1 MAGGQFFRD
10 LQRRGVPRSV
20 ALYGAAAWLAVQ
32 VAGSALVGLEVPESA
47 IRYIWIGAILG
58 LPLFLLFTWRYDLTG
73 RGLRRTLPPGAAED
87 AGGSLQAF
95 DFALL
100 AALTALAVGIG
111 YGVVERIRAMERPQ
125 AEPARIA
132 APNSIAV
139 LPLANF
145 TGDPGQDYFVAGM
158 HEAVI
163 STLAGISSLRVIS
176 RTSTETYRGVA
187 KPLPQIGRELGVA
200 NLVEGSVTRAG
211 EVVRITVQ
219 LIRAAT
225 DEHLWAATYDR
236 RIEDVLRLQAEV
248 ARAIASQVQAV
259 LTPAET
265 QRLSSVRQV
274 NPAVYEAYLKGT
286 FLLNQQSAEGEEK
299 GLRLLSEAVALD
311 PNDPLAYAGLA
322 LGYAR
327 QGHGPNFAREAFP
340 RARAAAEQALKLDP
354 LLAEAHAALGEVKLY
369 FDWDWEAAGR
379 SFERAIALNP
389 SLATARSDFSWY
401 FHLMGQPEKSLEQA
415 RLAEELDPLTPYYAL
430 SHGWL
435 LWGFERP
442 AEALLE
448 ANKALELD
456 PQFLNALF
464 LRASLRADAGDYDD
478 ALADAR
484 QLAALHT
491 DMGQWAYGLVYAR
504 MGREADALRAARD
517 LERRAPEGKNL
528 LMIAFIHAALGR
540 DDDAFLWLRK
550 ACDDRVDWLP
560 FAVSRSGYEMGPLVL
575 KSLRDD
581 PRYVKV
587 ADCVGVP

>member
-1 MAGGQFFRD
+1 VFRTTAYYIMACW
-10 LQRRGVPRSV
+10 V
-20 ALYGAAAWLAVQ
+20 AIQVASEALPAIGLDESAMRYVWLAAF
-32 VAGSALVGLEVPESA
+32 AGFPLAVFFGWRYDITSQGIRRTAVGDEATAAELRLGRTDYVLLVGL
-47 IRYIWIGAILG
+47 
-58 LPLFLLFTWRYDLTG
+58 
-73 RGLRRTLPPGAAED
+73 
-87 AGGSLQAF
+87 
-95 DFALL
+95 ALL
-100 AALTALAVGIG
+100 TVAGLYNLAQRALQDQVAPDVAPQT
-111 YGVVERIRAMERPQ
+111 RAIHPG
-125 AEPARIA
+125 
-132 APNSIAV
+132 SIAV

-176 RTSTETYRGVA
+176 RTSTETYRDVA

-211 EVVRITVQ
+211 DMVRITVQ

-225 DEHLWAATYDR
+225 DEHLWAASYER

-286 FLLNQQSAEGEEK
+286 FLLNQQTAEGEER

-327 QGHGPNFAREAFP
+327 QGHGPNLAREAFP
-340 RARAAAEQALKLDP
+340 RARASAEQALRLDP

-369 FDWDWEAAGR
+369 FDWDWDAAGR

-401 FHLMGQPEKSLEQA
+401 FHLMGQREMSLEQA
-415 RLAEELDPLTPYYAL
+415 RFAEELDPLTPYYAL

-456 PQFLNALF
+456 PQFLLALF
-464 LRASLRADAGDYDD
+464 LRASLLADAGDYDD
-478 ALADAR
+478 ALADAK
-484 QLAALHT
+484 QLAANHT
-491 DMGQWAYGLVYAR
+491 DMGQWAYGLIYAR
-504 MGREADALRAARD
+504 MGREEEALRAVRD
-517 LERRAPEGKNL
+517 LERRAPEGKNML
-528 LMIAFIHAALGR
+528 IIAFIHAALGR
-540 DDDAFLWLRK
+540 DDDAFRWLRK

-560 FAVSRSGYEMGPLVL
+560 FAVSRSGYEMGPLVF
-575 KSLRDD
+575 KSLRSD
-581 PRYVKV
+581 PRYIEVS
-587 ADCVGVP
+587 DCVRVP

>member
-10 LQRRGVPRSV
+10 LQRRGVPRSI
-20 ALYGAAAWLAVQ
+20 ALYGAAAWLAIE
-32 VAGSALVGLEVPESA
+32 VAGSAFAGLDVPESA
-47 IRYIWIGAILG
+47 IRYIWIGAFLG
-58 LPLFLLFTWRYDLTG
+58 LPLFLMFTWRYDLTG
-73 RGLRRTLPPGAAED
+73 RGLRRTLPTGATED
-87 AGGSLQAF
+87 AGASLQAV

-100 AALTALAVGIG
+100 AALTLLAVGIA
-111 YGVVERIRAMERPQ
+111 YSVVARIRAMERPQ
-125 AEPARIA
+125 AEPVRIA
-132 APNSIAV
+132 ATNSIAV

-163 STLAGISSLRVIS
+163 ATLAGISSLRVIS

-187 KPLPQIGRELGVA
+187 KPLPQIGHELGVA

-211 EVVRITVQ
+211 DTVRITVQ

-225 DEHLWAATYDR
+225 DEHLWAATYER

-248 ARAIASQVQAV
+248 ARAIASQVQAI
-259 LTPAET
+259 LTPEES

-274 NPAVYEAYLKGT
+274 NPAVYEAYLKGM
-286 FLLNQQSAEGEEK
+286 FLLNQQTAEGEEK
-299 GLRLLSEAVALD
+299 GLRLLSGAVALD

-327 QGHGPNFAREAFP
+327 QGHGPNLAGEAFP

-369 FDWDWEAAGR
+369 FDWDWEAASR
-379 SFERAIALNP
+379 SFERAVTLNP
-389 SLATARSDFSWY
+389 SMASARSDLSWY
-401 FHLMGQPEKSLEQA
+401 FHLMSQPEKSLEQA
-415 RLAEELDPLTPYYAL
+415 RWAEELDPLTPYYAL
-430 SHGWL
+430 AHGWL
-435 LWGFERP
+435 LWGFEKP
-442 AEALLE
+442 AEAVLQ
-448 ANKALELD
+448 ANKALEMD
-456 PQFLNALF
+456 PQFSLALF
-464 LRASLRADAGDYDD
+464 LRASLLADAGDYDD

-484 QLAALHT
+484 RLAGVNA
-491 DMGQWAYGLVYAR
+491 DMGQWAYGLIYAR
-504 MGREADALRAARD
+504 MGRKDEALRAVRD
-517 LERRAPEGKNL
+517 LEQRAPHGKNI

-540 DDDAFLWLRK
+540 DDDAFRWLRK

-560 FAVSRSGYEMGPLVL
+560 SAVSRSGYEMGPLVL
-575 KSLRDD
+575 KSLRGD
-581 PRYVKV
+581 PRYAEV